1 VTETFVEAL
10 ARRVLLCDGAMGTLA
25 QASGVRVEGPGVEL
39 CLVAPELVTA
49 LHQRYFAAGADVL
62 QTHTY
67 GATRLRL
74 ERHGLARR
82 VREINLAGARLATGV
97 RDAATRPVW
106 VAGSVSPATAPR
118 RPVRADPGDVAAAV
132 REQVEALVEGG
143 VDLVLLETFS
153 RGAELLAAIDAVRE
167 VSDLPVV
174 AQATFADEDGRPR
187 TAAGESP
194 AEVLEQLDDRGLA
207 AVGTNCTLGPQGLLD
222 VLRRM
227 HPQSGTPLA
236 AQPNA
241 GLPHVVSDRSVRFA
255 GDAEHFARYVRHY
268 VDAGARLV
276 GGCCGTTP
284 EHTAAAAAALT
295 AHDLW
300 TPTVPVAAPVVLTRP
315 ADEHDAPEAVER
327 SSPAPAIGG
336 TPGRGGLERW
346 LWARPGTRGF
356 LVAAEVAGH
365 GSPAE
370 QLARA
375 RSTAAGGAG
384 MLWVSRPRARQATTS
399 TAGLAVH
406 LHDRVEVDTAL
417 TVTSWHTSVMAL
429 QADLLGLHALGLR
442 AVVCETGNPP
452 VHADQ
457 PVRDGLWE
465 VDALGLLRIA
475 AGLNRGIDVDG
486 SELPSA
492 TAFRLGAR
500 FTPGADDLGREAAR
514 ASAKIEAG
522 AEFLLSRPV
531 FELDRLRAVV
541 DAIDTGGRRVPVL
554 ASVGPLAGFAQAEH
568 LRHEVPDV
576 VIPDDAFDRMR
587 RAGEGPDAARTG
599 LRLAEDLVREAAGLV
614 DGVVVRWSGPAV
626 PGLDPATAVAR
637 LRSAALAA
645 RTNGRRTVG

>member
-1 VTETFVEAL
+1 
-10 ARRVLLCDGAMGTLA
+10 M
-25 QASGVRVEGPGVEL
+25 
-39 CLVAPELVTA
+39 
-49 LHQRYFAAGADVL
+49 L

-82 VREINLAGARLATGV
+82 VREINLTGARLATAV
-97 RDAATRPVW
+97 RDAAARPVW

-118 RPVRADPGDVAAAV
+118 RPVRADPGEVAAAV

-167 VSDLPVV
+167 VTDLPVV
-174 AQATFADEDGRPR
+174 AQATFVDEDGRPR

-227 HPQSGTPLA
+227 RPQRWDPARRA
-236 AQPNA
+236 AQRRAAPRRVGPQRA
-241 GLPHVVSDRSVRFA
+241 LRRRRRALRPLRAALRRRRRPPGRRVLRDDARAHRRRGRRADRPRP
-255 GDAEHFARYVRHY
+255 
-268 VDAGARLV
+268 VDADRPGDRADRADPTRRARPTRRRRPTSGARRARRL
-276 GGCCGTTP
+276 P
-284 EHTAAAAAALT
+284 
-295 AHDLW
+295 
-300 TPTVPVAAPVVLTRP
+300 P
-315 ADEHDAPEAVER
+315 AGA
-327 SSPAPAIGG
+327 

-375 RSTAAGGAG
+375 RATAAGGAG
-384 MLWVSRPRARQATTS
+384 MLWVSRPRARRATTS

-452 VHADQ
+452 LHADQ

-465 VDALGLLRIA
+465 VDALGLLRLA

-486 SELPSA
+486 SELPAA

-500 FTPGADDLGREAAR
+500 FTPGRRRPRAGGRPCLGE
-514 ASAKIEAG
+514 
-522 AEFLLSRPV
+522 
-531 FELDRLRAVV
+531 DR
-541 DAIDTGGRRVPVL
+541 GGRRVPAVAPGVRARPVARRGRRPRHRGA
-554 ASVGPLAGFAQAEH
+554 ASAGAGVGRAALAGFAQAEH

-576 VIPDDAFDRMR
+576 VVPDDVFDRMR
-587 RAGEGPDAARTG
+587 RAGEGPDAARIG

-614 DGVVVRWSGPAV
+614 DGVVVRWSGPARARSR
-626 PGLDPATAVAR
+626 PGDRGLPAALGGDGRAQERPPDRGLRGQTATGTAWWWCSVGRGTAVPLGAPRRRATVAR
-637 LRSAALAA
+637 R
-645 RTNGRRTVG
+645 